1 MPDDTRTVP
10 VTFDVDPDTAAALQ
24 DPATRARVGRL
35 LSRLVQPNGAERLA
49 ASLEALDDD
58 ASRRGLLDAS
68 AHRLKGHTEAERAE
82 ADDLVARFRAFAAQH
97 TLGGLDIK
105 ELISE
110 GRR

>member
-1 MPDDTRTVP
+1 MPDDARTVP
-10 VTFDVDPDTAAALQ
+10 VTLDVHPDTAAALQ
-24 DPATRARVGRL
+24 DPATRARVGQL
-35 LSRLVQPNGAERLA
+35 LGRLVHQEAAKRLPVA
-49 ASLEALDDD
+49 VDAPEYSPVDALTDQRVADHT
-58 ASRRGLLDAS
+58 R
-68 AHRLKGHTEAERAE
+68 GHTDAERAE